1 MVLLLQLLL
10 LGLCS
15 QGRGDFSPP
24 RFNVS
29 LEMPPAQRWEP
40 VLKHYDAARFR
51 RMVHQV
57 IYSIA
62 PKWVIS
68 IIEQLAPQLGLI
80 LPQPYEAE
88 IQGIS
93 KALGLRLGD
102 GLLINLVYEISG
114 FCTSIVA
121 QDSRGNIYHG
131 RNLDYQFSD
140 ILRSLTVDLQFV
152 KNGQIIYTGTTFVGF
167 VGLWTGQSPNKFT
180 ISGNARGESERS
192 QGTVWKKSR
201 ALSLMSSKNKEI
213 YSTGTGPSALQ
224 ACTDP
229 DPLSKHDAYFLRDAK
244 PCVYNQNFIKVR
256 GEWWKTMIAALLK
269 RNPPPSWLIR
279 DTLLEA
285 ADFQAAL
292 RKLANSPITANVYY
306 ILGGV
311 KPTEGVI
318 ITRNLSG
325 PVDIWPLM
333 PMKGQWYRVETNY
346 DHWKAPP
353 PFDDR
358 RTPAVRAL
366 NATGQDNINLHAL
379 FKVLSIKPVLNNF
392 TVYTTLMCA
401 AQPYDYRTLIWT

>member
-180 ISGNARGESERS
+180 ISGNAR
-192 QGTVWKKSR
+192 
-201 ALSLMSSKNKEI
+201 
-213 YSTGTGPSALQ
+213 
-224 ACTDP
+224 
-229 DPLSKHDAYFLRDAK
+229 
-244 PCVYNQNFIKVR
+244 VR